1 MARIMVVDDARFMLM
16 VIEKLLRKMG
26 HDVVYRAVNGED
38 AINIYAE
45 HMHEIDLVTLDVVM
59 PKMDGLQVLKRIL
72 TLNPS
77 AKVVMVT
84 SISSPHIVQ
93 PALRAGAKDF
103 VTKPFRLS
111 QLAQVINNVLDNP

>member
-1 MARIMVVDDARFMLM
+1 MIVDDARFMLM

-38 AINIYAE
+38 AVNIYAQ

-72 TLNPS
+72 TMNPN

-111 QLAQVINNVLDNP
+111 QLAQVINSVLDSQ